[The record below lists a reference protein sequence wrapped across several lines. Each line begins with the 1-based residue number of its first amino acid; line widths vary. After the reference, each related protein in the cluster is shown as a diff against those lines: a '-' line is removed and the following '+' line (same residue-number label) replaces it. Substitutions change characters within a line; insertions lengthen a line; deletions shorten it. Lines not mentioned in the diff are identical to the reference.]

1 MEARVFSCNIQA
13 LYDKLFCSLTVHCVK
28 NNLVG
33 GGRLHIP
40 VFLMIAFIHE
50 GLKETVN
57 NQCLQAFCATLGFG
71 FFVCLSSGLISSFPL
86 THHIFFH
93 TWQVELSQNLLD

>member
-1 MEARVFSCNIQA
+1 MEARVFNCNIQA

-40 VFLMIAFIHE
+40 VFLIIAFIHE

-71 FFVCLSSGLISSFPL
+71 FFCLFVFW
-86 THHIFFH
+86 TNIFFPSH
-93 TWQVELSQNLLD
+93 PSYLFPYLAS